1 MKKKCYKNYCV
12 SDKPTGVV
20 GEAGVESTKFL
31 FGLLLADDTKQC
43 SVAGTQTVNILDV
56 QL

>member
-1 MKKKCYKNYCV
+1 MLQELYCV

-20 GEAGVESTKFL
+20 GEAGGESTKSL